1 MRVLVV
7 GAGAVGGYFGA
18 RLAQAG
24 VDVTFLLR
32 PARAEQARESGLVIR
47 TADGEEIRTSPSVVT
62 ADAIGQPFDVILLA
76 VKGTALDA
84 AFTDIEPAVGPS
96 SVVLPVLNGIRH
108 LDVLQERFGADR
120 ILGGVCL
127 VATEFGPDGTIT
139 QIAPG
144 ATLIFGELDGSTTD
158 RTRALINLFAPAEF
172 DSAFSETIEQD
183 MWEKWFFMAAGGAT
197 TVLLGGRAG
206 EITAVTGGRHL
217 VQGIIDEVAAVIE
230 DQGHPIRPAALKR
243 VSGALLSD
251 GSPFATSMYRDLV
264 AGRST
269 EVEPILGDLIDR
281 GQRRGVQVPLLE
293 AATVRLRVHEAQLK
307 AASARPTGEAA
318 S

>member
-1 MRVLVV
+1 MRVLVI

-24 VDVTFLLR
+24 LDVTFLLR
-32 PARAEQARESGLVIR
+32 PERADQVREHGLVIR
-47 TADGEEIRTSPSVVT
+47 AVGGEQIRTSPAVVT
-62 ADAIGQPFDVILLA
+62 TDGIDQPFDVILLA

-84 AFTDIEPAVGPS
+84 AIADIAPTVGPS

-108 LDVLQERFGADR
+108 LDVLREWFGPER

-127 VATEFGPDGTIT
+127 VATERGADGTIT

-144 ATLIFGELDGSTTD
+144 ATLVFGELDGSITD
-158 RTRALINLFAPAEF
+158 RARALVALFAPAEF
-172 DSAFSETIEQD
+172 DSALSETIEQD
-183 MWEKWFFMAAGGAT
+183 MWEKWFFMAAGGAA
-197 TVLLGGRAG
+197 TVLLGGVAG
-206 EITAVTGGRHL
+206 EITAVPNGRSL
-217 VQGIIDEVAAVIE
+217 VQGIIEETSAVIE
-230 DQGHPIRPAALKR
+230 DRGYPIRPAALKR
-243 VSGALLSD
+243 VSGALLSE
-251 GSPFATSMYRDLV
+251 GSPFTTSMYRDLV

-281 GQRRGVQVPLLE
+281 MQSRGVPVPLLE

-307 AASARPTGEAA
+307 AASGRQTGDAGQ
-318 S
+318 